1 MNKER
6 SHPMKGLTRVIDN
19 EGRFT
24 IPSDFR
30 RLTGI
35 GPKSVVESYIDSENR
50 IIIQLHDSACS
61 ICGELVHLSNLG
73 KVLDD
78 NKRICKKCL
87 LELTT

>member
-1 MNKER
+1 MR
-6 SHPMKGLTRVIDN
+6 GLTRIIDN

-30 RLTGI
+30 RITGI
-35 GPKSVVESYIDSENR
+35 GPKSVVESYIDSDNQ
-50 IIIQLHDSACS
+50 IVIKLHDSACS

-73 KVLDD
+73 KILDD

-87 LELTT
+87 FDLTT

>member
-1 MNKER
+1 MR
-6 SHPMKGLTRVIDN
+6 GLTRIIDN

-35 GPKSVVESYIDSENR
+35 GPKSVVESYIDSDNQ
-50 IIIQLHDSACS
+50 IVIKLHDSACS

-73 KVLDD
+73 KILDD
-78 NKRICKKCL
+78 NKRVCKKCL
-87 LELTT
+87 VELTT

>member
-1 MNKER
+1 MR
-6 SHPMKGLTRVIDN
+6 GLTRTIDN

-35 GPKSVVESYIDSENR
+35 GPKSVVESYIDSDNR

-61 ICGELVHLSNLG
+61 ICGELIHLSNLG
-73 KVLDD
+73 KILDN

-87 LELTT
+87 LDLTI